1 MNVLDDKIA
10 GGRRVVVRHIVK
22 CVRLPHCA
30 FAAALTV
37 QLPAQVDAQK
47 AIGLLEQPVRLP
59 PIEEQRLPADLL
71 ARVWSTE
78 RRVGGCEWFE
88 ALTRTSASN
97 VAAATSP

>member
-1 MNVLDDKIA
+1 MDVLDDEIA
-10 GGRRVVVRHIVK
+10 GGRRIVVRYIVE
-22 CVRLPHCA
+22 CVRLPHCVVV
-30 FAAALTV
+30 AALTV
-37 QLPAQVDAQK
+37 KLPAQVDAQK
-47 AIGLLEQPVRLP
+47 AVGLLEQAVRLP